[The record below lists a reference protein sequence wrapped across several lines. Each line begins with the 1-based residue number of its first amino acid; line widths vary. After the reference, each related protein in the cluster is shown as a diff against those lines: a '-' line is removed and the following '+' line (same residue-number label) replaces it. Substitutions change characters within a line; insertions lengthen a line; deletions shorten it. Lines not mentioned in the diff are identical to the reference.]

1 MNNKDTP
8 SPPAPRRR
16 LSAARLLRWG
26 TVAAVLLALA
36 AMALWP
42 KALRVDTATV
52 ARGDI
57 ALTLEAEGRTRL
69 RERYTLTAPVAA
81 IARRLGLQPGDPVRA
96 GQVLVTLDPVAAPT
110 LDARHR
116 AEASAQAA
124 AAQAQLQATQ
134 SEARSAQAA
143 AQLALAEWQR
153 LRPLAEQ
160 GMVSAEALQRAATAR
175 ERAELEA
182 SSAGFREATAR
193 HQLDAARAALRPGGP
208 DGTPMRSGLTLTSP
222 VDGVLLRR
230 HFESARP
237 VQAGDPL
244 LELGDPS
251 ALEVEVDVL
260 SADAVRL
267 SRGMPV
273 DLLRWGG
280 APALSGEVARIEPG
294 AFTKTSALGV
304 EEQRVW
310 VIVRLLS
317 PRAQWERLGEA
328 FRVNARFVLATA
340 RDVVHVPAS
349 AVFRH
354 GEGWAVFRVD
364 GRRARRVAVTPGLN
378 AGDRIEVRS
387 GLSAG
392 DAVVLHPPRELSDGS
407 RVVVP

>member
-1 MNNKDTP
+1 MNTSDTP
-8 SPPAPRRR
+8 SPASPRRH
-16 LSAARLLRWG
+16 LTAARLLRYG
-26 TVAAVLLALA
+26 AVAAVLIALA
-36 AMALWP
+36 TMALWP
-42 KALRVDTATV
+42 KALRVDTAVV

-81 IARRLGLQPGDPVRA
+81 IARRLNLQPGDPVRV

-116 AEASAQAA
+116 AELVAQAA
-124 AAQAQLQATQ
+124 AAQAQMLAAQA
-134 SEARSAQAA
+134 EARSAQAA

-160 GMVSAEALQRAATAR
+160 GMVSREALQRAATAR
-175 ERAELEA
+175 DRAELDA
-182 SSAGFREATAR
+182 SGAGFREATAR

-208 DGTPMRSGLTLTSP
+208 EGTSTRPGLTLRSP

-244 LELGDPS
+244 LDLGDPS
-251 ALEVEVDVL
+251 ALEIEVDVL

-267 SRGMPV
+267 NPGMPV

-280 APALSGEVARIEPG
+280 APALRGEVARVEPG

-328 FRVNARFVLATA
+328 FRVNARFVLQTAT
-340 RDVVHVPAS
+340 DVTHVPAS

-354 GEGWAVFRVD
+354 GEGWAVFRVSG
-364 GRRARRVAVTPGLN
+364 GRAERVAVALGLN
-378 AGDRIEVRS
+378 AGDQIEVRS
-387 GLSAG
+387 GLAVG
-392 DAVVLHPPRELSDGS
+392 DAVVLHPPRELGDSS
-407 RVVVP
+407 RVVQP